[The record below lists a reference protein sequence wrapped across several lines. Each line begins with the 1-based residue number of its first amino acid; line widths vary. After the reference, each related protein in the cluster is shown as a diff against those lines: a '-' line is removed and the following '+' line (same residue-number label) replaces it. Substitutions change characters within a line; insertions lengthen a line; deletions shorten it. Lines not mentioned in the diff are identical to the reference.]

1 MAHFAEVDPNTN
13 IVLRVI
19 VAEQDFINS
28 GAVGDSFR
36 WIQTSYN
43 TVGGVHYGQDRK
55 PDGGFPLRK
64 NYAGIGDTY
73 DKTKDAF
80 IPSQTFPSWTLNETT
95 CLWEAPVAMPDDG
108 KRYGWNEETTSWDEI
123 V

>member
-1 MAHFAEVDPNTN
+1 MAHFAEVDPKTN

-28 GAVGDSFR
+28 GKVGDSFK

-43 TVGGVHYGQDRK
+43 TKGGVHYGQDGQ
-55 PDGGFPLRK
+55 PDDGFPLRK

-80 IPSQTFPSWTLNETT
+80 IPSQDFPSWTLNETT
-95 CLWEAPVAMPDDG
+95 CLWEPPVAYPDDG
-108 KRYGWNEETTSWDEI
+108 KRYGWNEEIINWEEI